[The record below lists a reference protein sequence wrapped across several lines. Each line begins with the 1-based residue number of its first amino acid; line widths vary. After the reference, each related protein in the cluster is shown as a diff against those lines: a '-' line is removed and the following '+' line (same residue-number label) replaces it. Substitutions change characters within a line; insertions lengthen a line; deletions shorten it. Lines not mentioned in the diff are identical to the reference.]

1 MEFKYIWKIYWW
13 LYKYSPHLYTTNIMQ
28 SIHVYVQITTNV
40 ECIINYNLFT
50 RCCIISW
57 HWIFYIHSASEFQ
70 FQWKILSNIKKLSF
84 LDNKLHV
91 YLVFKYL
98 VFSIELPEQMLCYF
112 FLIALIFNLN
122 VHILFSLSF
131 HSTAKWRRPYL
142 DPTSWSLWL
151 WHLSYVLYSPCHKTY
166 N

>member
-1 MEFKYIWKIYWW
+1 MYKVQNNGSQIHLSIIIWKIYWW

-40 ECIINYNLFT
+40 ECIIKDDNYNLFT

-84 LDNKLHV
+84 LGNKLCIWFSNTQ
-91 YLVFKYL
+91 YLALNCQNK
-98 VFSIELPEQMLCYF
+98 CY
-112 FLIALIFNLN
+112 AIF
-122 VHILFSLSF
+122 FSL
-131 HSTAKWRRPYL
+131 L
-142 DPTSWSLWL
+142 
-151 WHLSYVLYSPCHKTY
+151 
-166 N
+166 